1 MAESKHAAVEVVD
14 ESDTVLNL
22 SKPLP
27 NGADKL
33 VFDFDKIN
41 GYTLIACE
49 KKAKK
54 DDNTIMVPSLS
65 QVYQAYVAAAAAGV
79 KVDLLVRG
87 NCSLVSNQPHLGGNM
102 RINAIIDRYLE
113 HSRILIFA
121 NGADIDHPEIVEV
134 DGSHHDYLV
143 FFGSA
148 DWMPRNLDKRVEIMF
163 PIERPELQ
171 KKLMNTNSNTN

>member
-65 QVYQAYVAAAAAGV
+65 QVYQAYVAEAAAGV
-79 KVDLLVRG
+79 KVDDTLGLNMTDFTAACIKAQGFLL
-87 NCSLVSNQPHLGGNM
+87 
-102 RINAIIDRYLE
+102 
-113 HSRILIFA
+113 
-121 NGADIDHPEIVEV
+121 GA
-134 DGSHHDYLV
+134 G
-143 FFGSA
+143 
-148 DWMPRNLDKRVEIMF
+148 R
-163 PIERPELQ
+163 
-171 KKLMNTNSNTN
+171 

>member
-1 MAESKHAAVEVVD
+1 MRSKLTALINQEIRNHQHGLPAHILCKLNHITD
-14 ESDTVLNL
+14 EQIVKQL
-22 SKPLP
+22 
-27 NGADKL
+27 
-33 VFDFDKIN
+33 
-41 GYTLIACE
+41 YE
-49 KKAKK
+49 
-54 DDNTIMVPSLS
+54 
-65 QVYQAYVAAAAAGV
+65 AAAAGV

-148 DWMPRNLDKRVEIMF
+148 DWMPRNLDHRIEVYAPVYDRELKAEAKMIVEYGMKDDRNLF
-163 PIERPELQ
+163 RSQEELYKQ
-171 KKLMNTNSNTN
+171 YSNDN